1 MAKDLH
7 TLIRFNEWSVDQRRR
22 ELGDVLGTLADLES
36 SLHRLGEELIREQRA
51 VQASPEEA
59 GFFYG
64 NYANAVIDRRNHIN
78 TGIANMEQQ
87 VVEAREKLEEAYR
100 ELKKYEVAQE
110 TRDLR
115 QAREEARQE
124 QIELDEIGLQT
135 HRQKHG

>member
-22 ELGDVLGTLADLES
+22 DLGEVLGALADLES
-36 SLHRLGEELIREQRA
+36 SLHRLGEELVREQRA

-87 VVEAREKLEEAYR
+87 VAEAREKLDEAYR

-115 QAREEARQE
+115 QAREEARKE

>member
-22 ELGDVLGTLADLES
+22 DLGEILGALADLES

-64 NYANAVIDRRNHIN
+64 NYAIAVIGRRNHIN

-87 VVEAREKLEEAYR
+87 VAEAREKLEEAYR

-115 QAREEARQE
+115 QAREEARKE
-124 QIELDEIGLQT
+124 QIELDEIGMQT

>member
-22 ELGDVLGTLADLES
+22 DLGEVLGALADLES

-64 NYANAVIDRRNHIN
+64 NYANAVINRRNHIN

-87 VVEAREKLEEAYR
+87 VAAAREKLDEAYR

-124 QIELDEIGLQT
+124 QIELDEIGLQA
-135 HRQKHG
+135 HRLKHG

>member
-1 MAKDLH
+1 MVKDLH
-7 TLIRFNEWSVDQRRR
+7 TIIRLNEWSVDQRRR
-22 ELGDVLGTLADLES
+22 DLGEVLRALADLES

-51 VQASPEEA
+51 AQASPEEA

-64 NYANAVIDRRNHIN
+64 NYANAVINRRNHIN

-87 VVEAREKLEEAYR
+87 VAEAREKLDEAYR
-100 ELKKYEVAQE
+100 ELKKYEVAQK

-115 QAREEARQE
+115 QAREETRRE
-124 QIELDEIGLQT
+124 QIELDEIGLQA

>member
-22 ELGDVLGTLADLES
+22 DLGEVLGAMADLES

-64 NYANAVIDRRNHIN
+64 NYATAVIDRRNHIN

-87 VVEAREKLEEAYR
+87 VTEAREKLDEAYR

-124 QIELDEIGLQT
+124 QIELDEIGLQA
-135 HRQKHG
+135 HRLKHG

>member
-1 MAKDLH
+1 MGKDLH

-22 ELGDVLGTLADLES
+22 ELGDVLGTLTDLES
-36 SLHRLGEELIREQRA
+36 SLHRLGEELVREQRA

-64 NYANAVIDRRNHIN
+64 NYANAVIIRRKNIN
-78 TGIANMEQQ
+78 TGIADMEKQ
-87 VVEAREKLEEAYR
+87 VAAAREKLDEAYR
-100 ELKKYEVAQE
+100 ELKKYEIAQE

-115 QAREEARQE
+115 LAREEARQE
-124 QIELDEIGLQT
+124 QIELDEMGLQT

>member
-1 MAKDLH
+1 MANDLH

-22 ELGDVLGTLADLES
+22 DLGEVLGALADLES
-36 SLHRLGEELIREQRA
+36 SLHRLGEELVREQRA
-51 VQASPEEA
+51 VLAAPEEA

-78 TGIANMEQQ
+78 DGIASMEQQ
-87 VVEAREKLEEAYR
+87 VVEAREKLDEAYR

-115 QAREEARQE
+115 RIREETRKE
-124 QIELDEIGLQT
+124 QIEFDEMGLQT
-135 HRQKHG
+135 HRRKHG

>member
-22 ELGDVLGTLADLES
+22 DLGEVLGSLADLES
-36 SLHRLGEELIREQRA
+36 SLHRLGEELVREQRA
-51 VQASPEEA
+51 VLASPEEA
-59 GFFYG
+59 GFLYG
-64 NYANAVIDRRNHIN
+64 NYANAVIGRRNHIN

-87 VVEAREKLEEAYR
+87 VAEAREKLVKAYR
-100 ELKKYEVAQE
+100 ELKKYEVVQE

-124 QIELDEIGLQT
+124 QIELDEMGLQAY
-135 HRQKHG
+135 RRKHG

>member
-22 ELGDVLGTLADLES
+22 DLGELLGALADLES
-36 SLHRLGEELIREQRA
+36 GLHRLGEELIREQRA

-87 VVEAREKLEEAYR
+87 VAEAREKLDEAYR

-115 QAREEARQE
+115 QAREEARKE

>member
-1 MAKDLH
+1 MANDLH

-22 ELGDVLGTLADLES
+22 DLGEVLGALTDLES

-59 GFFYG
+59 GFLYG
-64 NYANAVIDRRNHIN
+64 NYANAVIGRRHHIN
-78 TGIANMEQQ
+78 TGLADMEQQ
-87 VVEAREKLEEAYR
+87 VAAAREKLDEAYR

-115 QAREEARQE
+115 QAREETRRE
-124 QIELDEIGLQT
+124 QIELDEIGLQA

>member
-22 ELGDVLGTLADLES
+22 DLGEVLGSLADLES
-36 SLHRLGEELIREQRA
+36 SLHRLGEELVREQRA
-51 VQASPEEA
+51 VLASPEEA
-59 GFFYG
+59 GFLYG
-64 NYANAVIDRRNHIN
+64 NYANADIGRRNHIN

-87 VVEAREKLEEAYR
+87 VAEAREKLDEAYR
-100 ELKKYEVAQE
+100 ELKKYEVVQE

-124 QIELDEIGLQT
+124 QIELDEMGLQAY
-135 HRQKHG
+135 RRKHG

>member
-22 ELGDVLGTLADLES
+22 DLGEVLGALSDLES

-64 NYANAVIDRRNHIN
+64 NYATAVIDRRNHIN

-87 VVEAREKLEEAYR
+87 VVEAREKLDEAYR

-124 QIELDEIGLQT
+124 QIELDEIGMQT

>member
-22 ELGDVLGTLADLES
+22 DLGEVLGSLADLES
-36 SLHRLGEELIREQRA
+36 SLHRLGEELVREQRA
-51 VQASPEEA
+51 VLASPEEA
-59 GFFYG
+59 GFLYG
-64 NYANAVIDRRNHIN
+64 NYANAIIGRRNHIN

-87 VVEAREKLEEAYR
+87 VAEAREKLDEAYR
-100 ELKKYEVAQE
+100 ELKKYEVVQE

-124 QIELDEIGLQT
+124 QIELDEMGLQAY
-135 HRQKHG
+135 RRKHG

>member
-1 MAKDLH
+1 MVKDLH
-7 TLIRFNEWSVDQRRR
+7 TLIRLNEWSVDQRRR

-59 GFFYG
+59 GFLYG
-64 NYANAVIDRRNHIN
+64 NYANAVIDRRKHIN
-78 TGIANMEQQ
+78 TGITTMEQQ
-87 VVEAREKLEEAYR
+87 VAEAREKLDEAYR

-124 QIELDEIGLQT
+124 QIEFDEMGLQA
-135 HRQKHG
+135 HRRKHG

>member
-78 TGIANMEQQ
+78 TGIASMEQQ
-87 VVEAREKLEEAYR
+87 VAEAREKLDEAYR

-115 QAREEARQE
+115 EAREEARQE
-124 QIELDEIGLQT
+124 QIEFDEMGLQA

>member
-1 MAKDLH
+1 MARDLH

-22 ELGDVLGTLADLES
+22 DLGEVLGALADLES

-64 NYANAVIDRRNHIN
+64 NYATAVIDRRNHIN

-87 VVEAREKLEEAYR
+87 VAEAREKLDEAYR

-124 QIELDEIGLQT
+124 QIELDEIGLQS
-135 HRQKHG
+135 HRLKHG

>member
-22 ELGDVLGTLADLES
+22 DLGEVLGPLADLES

-64 NYANAVIDRRNHIN
+64 NYATAVIDRRNHIN

-87 VVEAREKLEEAYR
+87 VVEAREKLDEAYR

-115 QAREEARQE
+115 EAREEARKE
-124 QIELDEIGLQT
+124 QIELDEMGLQA